1 MIWLICIVRL
11 GEIACAC
18 LLAVNG
24 SGIGVWSIHDWA
36 MIGFA
41 TVLFRLPVTCHEK
54 IPLQTCKRLER
65 VNKVWPRLEAIVK
78 FHCKVTSDI
87 KWHCK
92 ATCLALHDRSHAKC
106 LLLRQSNAVAG
117 QEETTVPGRR
127 RLLSNWNTSHR
138 LKKRCSSNLQF
149 SCHKQCEA
157 AQPQTIFTLAPLD
170 GATQAEILGSLW
182 TVGWTC
188 TSFKQPESPERQ
200 RQIDQIIYI
209 CWALSISL

>member
-1 MIWLICIVRL
+1 MIELWL
-11 GEIACAC
+11 A
-18 LLAVNG
+18 LLQFCWGCQWRAMRRYLFKPASDLNG
-24 SGIGVWSIHDWA
+24 W
-36 MIGFA
+36 
-41 TVLFRLPVTCHEK
+41 TKL
-54 IPLQTCKRLER
+54 
-65 VNKVWPRLEAIVK
+65 WPRLEAIVK

-209 CWALSISL
+209 CWASLYLSL